1 MPSPALYLRGNR
13 TIWYFYKLMS
23 KKNLSSYAEV
33 LSVNKIWCLDPAPN
47 KQYKQLINNNL
58 KNKHL
63 NRCY

>member
-33 LSVNKIWCLDPAPN
+33 LSVNKIWCLDPESN
-47 KQYKQLINNNL
+47 QGHEDFQSLSLI
-58 KNKHL
+58 HI
-63 NRCY
+63 

>member
-47 KQYKQLINNNL
+47 KQPKQLINNNL